1 MALIRWGLGSELY
14 IYQAMDDSY
23 VCCACSL
30 GIRILPDKEKLKEHI
45 LIHKAANH
53 SIGEPG
59 NRLSFQSYDQLLE
72 AVDKDDF

>member
-1 MALIRWGLGSELY
+1 MALIRWGLGSQLY
-14 IYQAMDDSY
+14 IYQSMDDSY

-30 GIRILPDKEKLKEHI
+30 GIRILPDKQMLKEHI
-45 LIHKAANH
+45 LIHKAAGH

>member
-45 LIHKAANH
+45 LIHKAAGH
-53 SIGEPG
+53 TIGDAAD
-59 NRLSFQSYDQLLE
+59 RLSYQSYDQLLL
-72 AVDKDDF
+72 AVDEDDF